1 MKALQILGSAFRTRK
16 SRIQEMV
23 IVCQNQLQLL
33 EAIRSTSDRHRFL
46 DNTQLEN
53 LFKTLQRK
61 RLQAE
66 FESRLA
72 KIATMNQA
80 DH

>member
-1 MKALQILGSAFRTRK
+1 MKALHILGSAFRTRK
-16 SRIQEMV
+16 TRIQELV
-23 IVCQNQLQLL
+23 VVCQNQLQLL
-33 EAIRSTSDRHRFL
+33 ESIRSTSERHRFL

-66 FESRLA
+66 LDSRLCQ
-72 KIATMNQA
+72 IASMNQA